1 MKITGSIAAAT
12 FAVALLV
19 GCGSPAPSTPSGPA
33 STPPSAAAPA
43 PSPTETTSAPD
54 GGTDVA
60 VDEFLQRVS
69 GVEMTS
75 YVMDMEMSTTV
86 EGAPMTITTSGS
98 FDTSDSDSPNSHM
111 QMDISGMKVEMILV
125 DGEAFIKMALLG
137 DQWMKMDPEDAAE
150 MAGTSGPDIGQ
161 WTEDYAKNIEKVE
174 KIGEEDLD
182 GVAATHYRLT
192 LRPEALGEL
201 GMKDAGIT
209 ATGVVFDVWVD
220 GDGFTRKFA
229 MDMDG
234 DVPVAMT
241 ATLNDI
247 NEPVTIEAPEDWV
260 EMPS

>member
-1 MKITGSIAAAT
+1 
-12 FAVALLV
+12 
-19 GCGSPAPSTPSGPA
+19 
-33 STPPSAAAPA
+33 
-43 PSPTETTSAPD
+43 
-54 GGTDVA
+54 
-60 VDEFLQRVS
+60 
-69 GVEMTS
+69 
-75 YVMDMEMSTTV
+75 
-86 EGAPMTITTSGS
+86 MTITTSGS
-98 FDTSDSDSPNSHM
+98 FDNSDSDSPNSHM

-161 WTEDYAKNIEKVE
+161 WTEDYAKNLEKVE